1 MFMIFFS
8 RLSITY
14 LTLLPTQYN
23 VLSSAYLAMSE
34 LDINKNKSHKN
45 ILKKKGSRADPCG
58 APNKISDH
66 DL

>member
-1 MFMIFFS
+1 MFKMFFS

-14 LTLLPTQYN
+14 LILLPTQYN

-45 ILKKKGSRADPCG
+45 ILKKKGPRADPCG
-58 APNKISDH
+58 TPNRISDH
-66 DL
+66 EL